1 MKKIIRKPEWSTVLV
16 IASLL
21 LTVVL
26 ESLSRQSLTGGFQF
40 AFTHPWR
47 FLFNALIVLDT
58 LTLSAFFR
66 RRLFVFCTI
75 ALVWLTCGVANCVMV
90 GFRTL
95 PFTIIDLT
103 LLKDAIKLFDVYFNL
118 PQRIL
123 ICASGVLLVAL
134 IAFLFIKAPRL
145 PRINLRRPAAGA
157 LMLATL
163 SIACTNLG
171 MNTQS
176 LTLSLGNLTSA
187 YRDYGFAYCFLVT
200 FVDVGI
206 DRPEDYSEQAIEE
219 IQEQI
224 DSVSSGI
231 RESYLIQPNV
241 IFVQL
246 ESFFDPKHITALEA
260 KEDPVPTF
268 TRLKNDYPSG
278 YLTMPSIGGGTA
290 NSEFEVLTG
299 MTLSHFGAGEYPYNT
314 VMKDHA
320 VESICYNLD
329 NMGYTSH
336 AIHNHSGSF
345 YGRNLVYPNLGFD
358 TFTPLEYMNNVEFN
372 ALGWAKDKV
381 LTSQIMR
388 ALQSTEGND
397 FVFCVTVQSH
407 GHYPTEQI
415 VDDSLIDE
423 FDLESASYWGMDYY
437 LQEIREVDAFIDD
450 LVSTL
455 EASGEPT
462 VVVFYGDHLPSL
474 GLDDADLE
482 NGSIY
487 QTEYV
492 IWNNYSAL
500 LRHIADRDLYA
511 YQLSAYVTD
520 LLRIHEGEICRFHQG
535 HLEENTASGTEYLNK
550 LQILEY
556 DMLYG
561 DKQIYGGEDYYAPRS
576 MAMGISPIIVTGM
589 YVSDGAL
596 VVTGNNFTDYSE
608 VSFDDQQIS
617 TIYVSPQLLVATE
630 IPADGKQ
637 ISVGQVTD
645 DHAVLSSS
653 NPLVFQAAQ

>member
-1 MKKIIRKPEWSTVLV
+1 MKKIIRQPEWSTVLV

-26 ESLSRQSLTGGFQF
+26 ESLSRNSLTGGFQYAF
-40 AFTHPWR
+40 AHPWR

-90 GFRTL
+90 SFRTL

-123 ICASGVLLVAL
+123 ICASGALLVAL

-145 PRINLRRPAAGA
+145 PKMNLRKSAAGA

-163 SIACTNLG
+163 TIACTNLG

-206 DRPEDYSEQAIEE
+206 DRPDDYSEQAIEE

-246 ESFFDPKHITALEA
+246 ESFFDPKHITALAA

-278 YLTMPSIGGGTA
+278 LLTMPSIGGGTA

-388 ALQSTEGND
+388 ALQSTEGSD
-397 FVFCVTVQSH
+397 FVFCITVQSH

-415 VDDSLIDE
+415 VDDSLINE
-423 FDLESASYWGMDYY
+423 FDLESASYWGLDYY
-437 LQEIREVDAFIDD
+437 LQEIREVDAFVDD
-450 LVSTL
+450 LVETL

-474 GLDDADLE
+474 GLSDEDLD
-482 NGSIY
+482 NGDIY

-511 YQLSAYVTD
+511 YQLGAYVTD

-535 HLEENTASGTEYLNK
+535 HLEDDTASGVEYLNK

-561 DKQIYGGEDYYAPRS
+561 DKQIYGGEDYYAPQNMS
-576 MAMGISPIIVTGM
+576 MGISPISVTGM

-608 VSFDDQQIS
+608 VFFDDQQIS

-630 IPADGKQ
+630 VPADGKQ
-637 ISVGQVTD
+637 ISVGQVTE

-653 NPLVFQAAQ
+653 NPLIYQAAQ

>member
-1 MKKIIRKPEWSTVLV
+1 MKKNIRKPEWSTVLV
-16 IASLL
+16 IAALL

-75 ALVWLTCGVANCVMV
+75 ALAWLTCGVANCVMV

-290 NSEFEVLTG
+290 NSEFEVLY
-299 MTLSHFGAGEYPYNT
+299 SF
-314 VMKDHA
+314 
-320 VESICYNLD
+320 LD
-329 NMGYTSH
+329 KLPGILKSGGRA
-336 AIHNHSGSF
+336 AILTFHSGED
-345 YGRNLVYPNLGFD
+345 RLVKKAFKQQL
-358 TFTPLEYMNNVEFN
+358 
-372 ALGWAKDKV
+372 K
-381 LTSQIMR
+381 
-388 ALQSTEGND
+388 EG
-397 FVFCVTVQSH
+397 V
-407 GHYPTEQI
+407 
-415 VDDSLIDE
+415 
-423 FDLESASYWGMDYY
+423 
-437 LQEIREVDAFIDD
+437 
-450 LVSTL
+450 
-455 EASGEPT
+455 
-462 VVVFYGDHLPSL
+462 
-474 GLDDADLE
+474 
-482 NGSIY
+482 
-487 QTEYV
+487 
-492 IWNNYSAL
+492 YSAISEEVTRPSAEECSRNPRARSTK
-500 LRHIADRDLYA
+500 LRWAIRA
-511 YQLSAYVTD
+511 
-520 LLRIHEGEICRFHQG
+520 
-535 HLEENTASGTEYLNK
+535 
-550 LQILEY
+550 
-556 DMLYG
+556 
-561 DKQIYGGEDYYAPRS
+561 
-576 MAMGISPIIVTGM
+576 
-589 YVSDGAL
+589 
-596 VVTGNNFTDYSE
+596 
-608 VSFDDQQIS
+608 
-617 TIYVSPQLLVATE
+617 
-630 IPADGKQ
+630 
-637 ISVGQVTD
+637 
-645 DHAVLSSS
+645 
-653 NPLVFQAAQ
+653 